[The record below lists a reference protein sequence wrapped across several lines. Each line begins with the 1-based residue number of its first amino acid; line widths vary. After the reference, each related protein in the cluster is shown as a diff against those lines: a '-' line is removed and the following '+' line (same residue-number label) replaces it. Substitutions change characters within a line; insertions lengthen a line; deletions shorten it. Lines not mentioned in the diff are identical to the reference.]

1 ISCDRYPKDI
11 HNMEVRLR
19 SRFESG
25 LVADIK
31 PPDLETKVAIL
42 YKKAEIH
49 QKAIPQDVAIFIA
62 GNIKSNIRELEGFLL
77 RVIAFSSFTYR
88 KLDLELA
95 KEVLKDFTLDKNK
108 HFTITNIIKSVAKY
122 HDIKVSDIKSKRR
135 TRDISVPRQIAMF
148 LCREH
153 TKSSLPEIG
162 RQFGGKDHT
171 TVLFSYKKISN
182 LIKENNE
189 LTASIQEILGLIE
202 KG

>member
-1 ISCDRYPKDI
+1 MKENEVVQFLKD
-11 HNMEVRLR
+11 EVEIVTGLKCKVVP
-19 SRFESG
+19 ESDTWYRDNFC
-25 LVADIK
+25 LD
-31 PPDLETKVAIL
+31 T
-42 YKKAEIH
+42 
-49 QKAIPQDVAIFIA
+49 
-62 GNIKSNIRELEGFLL
+62 GNLSLHLFLL
-77 RVIAFSSFTYR
+77 GDLTENLLRIKEQIEDHKNR
-88 KLDLELA
+88 KVTTDDEI
-95 KEVLKDFTLDKNK
+95 K
-108 HFTITNIIKSVAKY
+108 NIIKSVAKY

-171 TVLFSYKKISN
+171 TVLFAYKKISN

-189 LTASIQEILGLIE
+189 LKASIQEILGLIE